1 MLPTQVEFEA
11 REALLAEREES
22 EQHCKVL
29 LIAQM
34 EKNKRE
40 EENK

>member
-1 MLPTQVEFEA
+1 M
-11 REALLAEREES
+11 AEREES
-22 EQHCKVL
+22 EQHCQLL

-40 EENK
+40 EENR